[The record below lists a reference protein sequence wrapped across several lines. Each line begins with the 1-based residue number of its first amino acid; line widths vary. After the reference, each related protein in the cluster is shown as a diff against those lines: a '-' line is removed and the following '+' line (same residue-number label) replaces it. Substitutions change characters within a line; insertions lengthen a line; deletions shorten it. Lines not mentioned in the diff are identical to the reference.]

1 MYIKLYFSWSN
12 LLKSKILTTPAS
24 SFREATSH
32 TFPPDQ
38 IKAMMGMISN
48 LCKKMEKM
56 EEKFEDLMS

>member
-1 MYIKLYFSWSN
+1 M
-12 LLKSKILTTPAS
+12 LKKTNANADS
-24 SFREATSH
+24 SVFREAGH

-56 EEKFEDLMS
+56 EEKFEDRMS